1 LKIGI
6 YAVVLLGLMIAV
18 GTVRY
23 AFKSQDQIQLDQKNY
38 STHLDD
44 NKTIRIDLG
53 KVIQSY
59 KGKEKAQFLVN
70 MAVDLLQDERRV
82 FLKVLL
88 EGIKKDDM
96 ETNIEI
102 VHALPLM
109 KLHAP
114 ENEKIANEICILLK
128 DPTNNKFKERFEQ
141 DFAILKIELKNYCH

>member
-6 YAVVLLGLMIAV
+6 FAVVLLGLITAV

-38 STHLDD
+38 STHFED

-70 MAVDLLQDERRV
+70 MAVDLLSDERKV
-82 FLKVLL
+82 FLKVLID
-88 EGIKKDDM
+88 GIKKDDM
-96 ETNIEI
+96 DTNVEI

-109 KLHAP
+109 KLHTP
-114 ENEKIANEICILLK
+114 EYELVANEICNLLK
-128 DPTNNKFKERFEQ
+128 DPTNNKFKEIFER
-141 DFAILKIELKNYCH
+141 DFTIIKIELKNYCH